1 MPESNSLQVGSL
13 IISIIVLIIVV
24 VIVILLVYNYNK
36 NNNTTSTNRV
46 QNPQEAAVLAALAYK
61 NGIINGSRL
70 PRNQ

>member
-1 MPESNSLQVGSL
+1 MSENSMQVGSL

-24 VIVILLVYNYNK
+24 IIVILLVYNYNK
-36 NNNTTSTNRV
+36 NNTSTTARV

-61 NGIINGSRL
+61 NGALNGSRL